1 MVQHSGVES
10 GVEEEH
16 WVGCR
21 DQEGQEGLDQ
31 ILAGL
36 RYGKVC
42 YGMVR
47 SGTVCYGT
55 DLYGMVWTYMV
66 W

>member
-1 MVQHSGVES
+1 MVQCSGVES

-47 SGTVCYGT
+47 SGTV
-55 DLYGMVWTYMV
+55 W
-66 W
+66 